1 MVDSFE
7 CLDYQIIVFS
17 IFYVSNR
24 VGPVLI
30 VLNTSDLE
38 VVSTTK
44 HSSSLVGLG
53 VWTRQQIQLARP
65 LTANRFCIHLIAQF
79 RDSQSINRFSGL
91 TLQLILYF
99 HHRCP
104 LCKKQK
110 IICIYRDADIILIVV
125 LSKTQ

>member
-38 VVSTTK
+38 VVSTAK
-44 HSSSLVGLG
+44 SILHLGGIGRLVK
-53 VWTRQQIQLARP
+53 
-65 LTANRFCIHLIAQF
+65 N
-79 RDSQSINRFSGL
+79 S
-91 TLQLILYF
+91 
-99 HHRCP
+99 
-104 LCKKQK
+104 K
-110 IICIYRDADIILIVV
+110 
-125 LSKTQ
+125 LS